1 MPVRDNPY
9 SYEGTALA
17 PAVQDAHQRPTAL
30 FGAYRKHAAEL
41 GAIEDRQHRLVLIL
55 LGLFAT
61 AAPVVTKVHISRPT
75 KLYLDFLVIAV
86 AAFGAHQCGE
96 FRKLR
101 ADVRKLLVRCEL
113 AMEFYQPGAF
123 LKDEIL
129 YTKEE
134 LLYATKGQ
142 WLSYVTTMIWIAGI
156 GLICL
161 ITIGKSG

>member
-1 MPVRDNPY
+1 MLAPQNPY
-9 SYEGTALA
+9 SYEGTQLASALLDPQGR
-17 PAVQDAHQRPTAL
+17 PAAL
-30 FGAYRKHAAEL
+30 YEAYKKHGAEL
-41 GAIEDRQHRLVLIL
+41 SAIEDRQNRLVLIL
-55 LGLFAT
+55 LGLFGA
-61 AAPVVTKVHISRPT
+61 AAPLVTKVHFSWQA
-75 KLYLDFLVIAV
+75 KLYLDFLVVAV
-86 AAFGAHQCGE
+86 ALFGVHQCTE

-123 LKDEIL
+123 LKDETL

-142 WLSYVTTMIWIAGI
+142 WLSSVAIVIGIAAA

-161 ITIGKSG
+161 IAIGKSR